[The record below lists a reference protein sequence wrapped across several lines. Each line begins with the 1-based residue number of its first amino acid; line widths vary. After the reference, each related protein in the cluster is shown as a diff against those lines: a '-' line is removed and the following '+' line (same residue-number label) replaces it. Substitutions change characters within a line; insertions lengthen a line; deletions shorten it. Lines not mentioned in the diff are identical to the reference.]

1 MGMGGC
7 PLPPAVLGE
16 PETRQWGGGTVFG
29 DLLIRGEAEYY
40 RATGICKGNVT
51 AAESVRN
58 ILYFIYILY

>member
-1 MGMGGC
+1 MGMGVA
-7 PLPPAVLGE
+7 PFPPRYWGNLRHVN
-16 PETRQWGGGTVFG
+16 GGGTVFG